1 MKAGKLKDII
11 EIWKPVVNTTEYGDS
26 VTQYE
31 FHYKTRAEVIYNSG
45 SRTNENDEIFY
56 PTSRTFRVRYYVDVK
71 EPMRIKFDD
80 KFYQII
86 SIEPNK
92 YYNNKTIITELVN
105 E

>member
-1 MKAGKLKDII
+1 MKAGKLRDII
-11 EIWKPVVNTTEYGDS
+11 EIFKPVLNTTEYGDS
-26 VTQYE
+26 VTSYE

-45 SRTNENDEIFY
+45 TKTNENNEVFY
-56 PTSRTFRVRYYVDVK
+56 STSRTFRVRYYVDVT
-71 EPMRIKFDD
+71 EPMRIKFKD
-80 KFYQII
+80 KYYQII

>member
-1 MKAGKLKDII
+1 MKAGKLRDTI
-11 EIWKPVVNTTEYGDS
+11 EIFKPVVNTTEYEDF
-26 VTQYE
+26 VTSYE

-45 SRTNENDEIFY
+45 TKTNENNEVFY
-56 PTSRTFRVRYYVDVK
+56 STSRTFRVRYYVYVT
-71 EPMRIKFDD
+71 EPMRIKFQD
-80 KFYQII
+80 KYYQII

>member
-1 MKAGKLKDII
+1 MKAGKLRDTI
-11 EIWKPVVNTTEYGDS
+11 EIFKPVVNTTEYGGS
-26 VTQYE
+26 VTSYE

-45 SRTNENDEIFY
+45 SKTNENNEVFY
-56 PTSRTFRVRYYVDVK
+56 STSITFRIRYYVDVK
-71 EPMRIKFDD
+71 ETMRIKFQD
-80 KFYQII
+80 KYYQII